1 MATAYFADTWYW
13 VALLAKMDSA
23 HAVAINLS
31 DELADEPIVTSQ
43 MVLDELLGTFTK
55 QSTAHLRIIALQ
67 LIDGFVDLGVTV
79 VAQTPDQF
87 SEAIACYRKYSDKL
101 WSLTDCASINIMT
114 SQNIQI
120 ALTNDHHFEQ
130 AKFTIRNG

>member
-43 MVLDELLGTFTK
+43 MVLDELLGTFT
-55 QSTAHLRIIALQ
+55 
-67 LIDGFVDLGVTV
+67 
-79 VAQTPDQF
+79 
-87 SEAIACYRKYSDKL
+87 
-101 WSLTDCASINIMT
+101 
-114 SQNIQI
+114 
-120 ALTNDHHFEQ
+120 
-130 AKFTIRNG
+130 